1 MTSLNREGG
10 SMNKNIAVFGA
21 GLVGHEIVRDLA
33 KDEKYHITVFD
44 KDASKLTQFEG
55 IDKLEVRHVDLVI
68 ETDFTELLKG
78 VDLAISA
85 VPGFMGFETL
95 LKIIKTGTNV
105 VDIAF
110 FPEDPF
116 PLNEFAKEQN
126 VTAVIDCGVA
136 PGLCNII
143 LGYQNAQMDDITR
156 YECFVGG
163 LPKVRKMPFQYKA
176 GFSPI
181 DVLEEYIRPARFIE
195 FDKEIIKPAL
205 SDIEH
210 IEVPGVG
217 TLEAFNTDGLRT
229 LLRTVQIPFMKEKTL
244 RYPGHAQIMKV
255 LRDNDFLSYK
265 EMDVNGK
272 KIKPIE
278 MTSKL
283 LFKNWQFAQGEEDIT
298 FMRVII
304 DAKKGNSNYS
314 FTYDLL
320 DSYDKKTGTTS
331 MARTTGYTCTA
342 VARLLLQ
349 EKKLPKGICPP
360 EYIGMDESNYN
371 FIINKLA
378 ERNVVLHKKEIV

>member
-1 MTSLNREGG
+1 
-10 SMNKNIAVFGA
+10 MNKNIAVLGA
-21 GLVGHEIVRDLA
+21 GLVGHAIVQDLA
-33 KDEKYHITVFD
+33 RD
-44 KDASKLTQFEG
+44 KDYNISVYDYDESKLTQFTG
-55 IDKLEVRHVDLVI
+55 INNVKAQQVDLLK
-68 ETDFTELLKG
+68 ENDFSDLLKG

-95 LKIIKTGTNV
+95 LKIIKTGTDV

-116 PLNEFAKEQN
+116 QLDEFAKEHN
-126 VTAVIDCGVA
+126 VTAVTDCGVA

-143 LGYQNAQMDDITR
+143 LGYQNTRMDDISR

-163 LPKVRKMPFQYKA
+163 LPKVRRMPFQYKA

-195 FDKEIIKPAL
+195 FGKEIIKPAL

-210 IEVPGVG
+210 IDVPGVG
-217 TLEAFNTDGLRT
+217 TLEAFNTDGLRS
-229 LLRTVQIPFMKEKTL
+229 LLRTIHVPFMKEKTL
-244 RYPGHAQIMKV
+244 RYPGHAQIMKM
-255 LRDNDFLSYK
+255 LRDNDFLSYE
-265 EMDVNGK
+265 EMDVNGR

-278 MTSKL
+278 LTSKL

-298 FMRVII
+298 YMRVII
-304 DAKKGNSNYS
+304 DGKKGESNYS

-320 DSYDKKTGTTS
+320 DSYDKNTGTTS

-349 EKKLPKGICPP
+349 EKKLANGICPP
-360 EYIGMDESNYN
+360 EFIGRDEKNYN
-371 FIINKLA
+371 FIIKELA
-378 ERNVVLHKKEIV
+378 KRNITLNEDIKELV

>member
-1 MTSLNREGG
+1 
-10 SMNKNIAVFGA
+10 MNKKIAVLGA
-21 GLVGHEIVRDLA
+21 GLVGHAIVKDLA
-33 KDEKYHITVFD
+33 KDEKYEIIVYD
-44 KDASKLTQFEG
+44 NDAGKLTQFNG
-55 IDKLEVRHVDLVI
+55 IGNIKTHHLDLEK
-68 ETDFTELLKG
+68 ENDFSGLLKD
-78 VDLAISA
+78 VQLTISA

-95 LKIIKTGTNV
+95 LKIIKTSTDV

-116 PLNEFAKEQN
+116 QLDGITKEHN

-163 LPKVRKMPFQYKA
+163 LPKVRRMPFQYKA

-195 FDKEIIKPAL
+195 FGKEIIKPAL

-210 IEVPGVG
+210 IDVPGVG

-229 LLRTVQIPFMKEKTL
+229 LLKTVHVPFMKEKTL
-244 RYPGHAQIMKV
+244 RYPGHARIMKM

-265 EMDVNGK
+265 EIDINGK
-272 KIKPIE
+272 KFKPIE

-298 FMRVII
+298 YMRVII
-304 DAKKGNSNYS
+304 DGKKGESNYS
-314 FTYDLL
+314 FTYNLL
-320 DSYDKKTGTTS
+320 DSYDKKTETSS
-331 MARTTGYTCTA
+331 MARTTGYTCTS
-342 VARLLLQ
+342 VARLLLHG
-349 EKKLPKGICPP
+349 KNLPKGICPP
-360 EYIGMDESNYN
+360 EYIGRDESNYN
-371 FIINKLA
+371 FIIEELA
-378 ERNVVLHKKEIV
+378 ERNIILHEEIKKLV

>member
-1 MTSLNREGG
+1 
-10 SMNKNIAVFGA
+10 MNKNIAVLGA
-21 GLVGHEIVRDLA
+21 GLVGHAIVEDLA
-33 KDEKYHITVFD
+33 RDNEYKIFVFD
-44 KDASKLTQFEG
+44 NDPSKLIKFENTKNVTTQH
-55 IDKLEVRHVDLVI
+55 IDLLKQK
-68 ETDFTELLKG
+68 DFGELLNG
-78 VDLAISA
+78 IDLAISA

-116 PLNEFAKEQN
+116 PLDEFAREQN

-143 LGYQNAQMDDITR
+143 LGYQNARMDDITR
-156 YECFVGG
+156 YECYVGG

-195 FDKEIIKPAL
+195 FGEIVTKPAL

-210 IEVPGVG
+210 LDVPGVG
-217 TLEAFNTDGLRT
+217 TLEAFNTDGLRS
-229 LLRTVQIPFMKEKTL
+229 LLKTVQVPFMKEKTL
-244 RYPGHAQIMKV
+244 RYPGHAGIMQM

-265 EMDVNGK
+265 EIEVNGK

-278 MTSKL
+278 LTSRL
-283 LFKNWQFAQGEEDIT
+283 LFKNWQFDEGEEDIT
-298 FMRVII
+298 FMRIII
-304 DAKKGNSNYS
+304 DGKKNKSHYT

-320 DSYDKKTGTTS
+320 DSYDKETNTTS

-342 VARLLLQ
+342 VARLLMSGKFSQ
-349 EKKLPKGICPP
+349 KGICPP
-360 EYIGMDESNYN
+360 EYVGQSEKCYRSVLEQLSLRNIVLEE
-371 FIINKLA
+371 KLA
-378 ERNVVLHKKEIV
+378 KDTI

>member
-1 MTSLNREGG
+1 M
-10 SMNKNIAVFGA
+10 KNIILLFLTRTQA
-21 GLVGHEIVRDLA
+21 
-33 KDEKYHITVFD
+33 
-44 KDASKLTQFEG
+44 KLTQFEG

-156 YECFVGG
+156 YECYVGG
-163 LPKVRKMPFQYKA
+163 LPKVRKNAFSVQSGIFPDRCA
-176 GFSPI
+176 GG
-181 DVLEEYIRPARFIE
+181 VYTTCTLIE

-304 DAKKGNSNYS
+304 DAKRAIRIIHSP
-314 FTYDLL
+314 
-320 DSYDKKTGTTS
+320 
-331 MARTTGYTCTA
+331 M
-342 VARLLLQ
+342 
-349 EKKLPKGICPP
+349 IC
-360 EYIGMDESNYN
+360 
-371 FIINKLA
+371 
-378 ERNVVLHKKEIV
+378 

>member
-1 MTSLNREGG
+1 
-10 SMNKNIAVFGA
+10 MNKNITVFGA

-78 VDLAISA
+78 IDLVISA

>member
-1 MTSLNREGG
+1 
-10 SMNKNIAVFGA
+10 MNKKIAVLGA
-21 GLVGHEIVRDLA
+21 GLVGHAIVEDLA
-33 KDEKYHITVFD
+33 RDHEYQIDVFD
-44 KDASKLTQFEG
+44 NDLGKLKKFENAENVKTQQ
-55 IDKLEVRHVDLVI
+55 VDLLR
-68 ETDFTELLKG
+68 EEDFTSLLKG
-78 VDLAISA
+78 IDCAISA

-110 FPEDPF
+110 FPEEPF
-116 PLNEFAKEQN
+116 QLDQFAKEHG

-156 YECFVGG
+156 YECYVGG
-163 LPKVRKMPFQYKA
+163 LPKVRTMPFQYKA

-195 FDKEIIKPAL
+195 FGEAVVKPAL

-210 IEVPGVG
+210 IDVPGVG
-217 TLEAFNTDGLRT
+217 TLEAFNTDGLRS
-229 LLRTVQIPFMKEKTL
+229 LLKTINVPFMKEKTL
-244 RYPGHAQIMKV
+244 RYPGHAAIMQM
-255 LRDNDFLSYK
+255 LRDNGFLGYK
-265 EMDVNGK
+265 EIEVKGK
-272 KIKPIE
+272 NIKPIDL
-278 MTSKL
+278 TSRL
-283 LFKNWQFAQGEEDIT
+283 LFKNWQFDKGEEDIT

-304 DAKKGNSNYS
+304 DGRKGTSNFT

-342 VARLLLQ
+342 VARLLLSGQ
-349 EKKLPKGICPP
+349 FTQRGICPP
-360 EYIGMDESNYN
+360 EYIGQSEKCYRYILDQLSQRNIVLEE
-371 FIINKLA
+371 KLT
-378 ERNVVLHKKEIV
+378 KKNA

>member
-1 MTSLNREGG
+1 
-10 SMNKNIAVFGA
+10 MNKNIAVLGA
-21 GLVGHEIVRDLA
+21 GLVGHAIVEDLA
-33 KDEKYHITVFD
+33 KDDKYHISVYD
-44 KDASKLTQFEG
+44 NDA
-55 IDKLEVRHVDLVI
+55 DKLARFDDISNVIAQHVDLLK
-68 ETDFTELLKG
+68 ENDFSNLLKG
-78 VDLAISA
+78 VDLVISA

-95 LKIIKTGTNV
+95 PKIIKTRTNV

-116 PLNEFAKEQN
+116 LLDELTKEHN

-143 LGYQNAQMDDITR
+143 LGYQDARMDDITR

-163 LPKVRKMPFQYKA
+163 LPKVRRMPFQYKA

-195 FDKEIIKPAL
+195 FGKEIIRPAL

-229 LLRTVQIPFMKEKTL
+229 LLKTVHVPFMKEKTL

-265 EMDVNGK
+265 EIDVNGRS
-272 KIKPIE
+272 IKPIE
-278 MTSKL
+278 LTSKL
-283 LFKNWQFAQGEEDIT
+283 LFKNWQFDEGEEDIT
-298 FMRVII
+298 YLRVIL
-304 DAKKGNSNYS
+304 DGKKGESNYS
-314 FTYDLL
+314 FTYDML

-349 EKKLPKGICPP
+349 GRNLPKGICPP
-360 EYIGMDESNYN
+360 EFLGRNEDNYTFVLEELAKRN
-371 FIINKLA
+371 VIIN
-378 ERNVVLHKKEIV
+378 ETIVEST

>member
-1 MTSLNREGG
+1 
-10 SMNKNIAVFGA
+10 MNKNIAVLGA
-21 GLVGHEIVRDLA
+21 GLVGHAIVEDLA
-33 KDEKYHITVFD
+33 RDNEHKIVIFDNDLEKLKKFENTKNVT
-44 KDASKLTQFEG
+44 TQ
-55 IDKLEVRHVDLVI
+55 HVDLLK
-68 ETDFTELLKG
+68 ENDFGELLKG
-78 VDLAISA
+78 IDLAISA

-116 PLNEFAKEQN
+116 PLDQFAKEN
-126 VTAVIDCGVA
+126 GVTAVIDCGVA

-143 LGYQNAQMDDITR
+143 LGYQNARMDDISR
-156 YECFVGG
+156 YECYVGG

-195 FDKEIIKPAL
+195 FGEVVIKPAL

-210 IEVPGVG
+210 LDVPGVG
-217 TLEAFNTDGLRT
+217 TLEAFNTDGLRS
-229 LLRTVQIPFMKEKTL
+229 LLKTVQVPFMKEKTL
-244 RYPGHAQIMKV
+244 RYPGHAGIMQM

-265 EMDVNGK
+265 EIEINGK

-278 MTSKL
+278 LTSRL
-283 LFKNWQFAQGEEDIT
+283 LFKNWQFDEGEEDLT
-298 FMRVII
+298 FMRVVI
-304 DAKKGNSNYS
+304 DGIKNKSHYT

-342 VARLLLQ
+342 VARLLLSGAFNQ
-349 EKKLPKGICPP
+349 KGICPP
-360 EYIGMDESNYN
+360 EYIGQSEACYTSVLERLAQRHVELKEN
-371 FIINKLA
+371 IIKDDA
-378 ERNVVLHKKEIV
+378 

>member
-1 MTSLNREGG
+1 
-10 SMNKNIAVFGA
+10 MNKNIAVLGA
-21 GLVGHEIVRDLA
+21 GLVGHAIVEDLA
-33 KDEKYHITVFD
+33 RDHECKIFVFD
-44 KDASKLTQFEG
+44 NDPSKLIKFENTKNVTTQ
-55 IDKLEVRHVDLVI
+55 HVDLLK
-68 ETDFTELLKG
+68 EKDFAELLKG
-78 VDLAISA
+78 IDLAISA

-116 PLNEFAKEQN
+116 PLDEFAREQN

-143 LGYQNAQMDDITR
+143 LGYQNARMDDISR
-156 YECFVGG
+156 YECYVGG

-195 FDKEIIKPAL
+195 FGEIVTKPAL

-210 IEVPGVG
+210 LDVPGVG
-217 TLEAFNTDGLRT
+217 TLEAFNTDGLRS
-229 LLRTVQIPFMKEKTL
+229 LLKTVQVPFMKEKTL
-244 RYPGHAQIMKV
+244 RYPGHAGIMQM
-255 LRDNDFLSYK
+255 LRDNDFLSYN
-265 EMDVNGK
+265 EIDVNGK

-278 MTSKL
+278 LTSRL
-283 LFKNWQFAQGEEDIT
+283 LFKNWQFDEGEEDLT

-304 DAKKGNSNYS
+304 DGKKNKSHYT

-320 DSYDKKTGTTS
+320 DSYDKETNTTS

-342 VARLLLQ
+342 VARLVLSGKFSQ
-349 EKKLPKGICPP
+349 KGICPP
-360 EYIGMDESNYN
+360 EYVGQSEKCYQSVLMQLSKRNIVLDE
-371 FIINKLA
+371 KLT
-378 ERNVVLHKKEIV
+378 KDDS

>member
-1 MTSLNREGG
+1 M
-10 SMNKNIAVFGA
+10 MNKKIAVLGA
-21 GLVGHEIVRDLA
+21 GLVGHAIVEDLA
-33 KDEKYHITVFD
+33 RDHEYQIDVFD
-44 KDASKLTQFEG
+44 NDLGKLKKFENAENVKTQQ
-55 IDKLEVRHVDLVI
+55 VDLLR
-68 ETDFTELLKG
+68 EEDFTSLLKG
-78 VDLAISA
+78 IDCAISA

-110 FPEDPF
+110 FPEEPF
-116 PLNEFAKEQN
+116 QLDQFAKEHG

-156 YECFVGG
+156 YECYVGG
-163 LPKVRKMPFQYKA
+163 LPKVRTMPFQYKA

-195 FDKEIIKPAL
+195 FGEAVVKPAL

-210 IEVPGVG
+210 IDVPGVG
-217 TLEAFNTDGLRT
+217 TLEAFNTDGLRS
-229 LLRTVQIPFMKEKTL
+229 LLKTINVPFMKEKTL
-244 RYPGHAQIMKV
+244 RYPGHAAIMQM
-255 LRDNDFLSYK
+255 LRDNGFLGYK
-265 EMDVNGK
+265 EIEVKGK
-272 KIKPIE
+272 NIKPIDL
-278 MTSKL
+278 TSRL
-283 LFKNWQFAQGEEDIT
+283 LFKNWQFDEGEEDIT

-304 DAKKGNSNYS
+304 DGRKGTSNFT

-342 VARLLLQ
+342 VARLLLSGQ
-349 EKKLPKGICPP
+349 FTQRGICPP
-360 EYIGMDESNYN
+360 EYIGQSEKCYRYILDQLSQRNIVLEE
-371 FIINKLA
+371 KLT
-378 ERNVVLHKKEIV
+378 KKNA

>member
-1 MTSLNREGG
+1 
-10 SMNKNIAVFGA
+10 MNKKIAVLGA
-21 GLVGHEIVRDLA
+21 GLVGHAIAKDLA
-33 KDEKYHITVFD
+33 KDEKYEIIVYD
-44 KDASKLTQFEG
+44 NDA
-55 IDKLEVRHVDLVI
+55 DKLAQFDDISNVKAQHVDLLKQN
-68 ETDFTELLKG
+68 DFLELLKG
-78 VDLAISA
+78 IDLAISA

-95 LKIIKTGTNV
+95 LKIIKTRTNV

-116 PLNEFAKEQN
+116 QLDELTKEHN

-143 LGYQNAQMDDITR
+143 LGYQNARMDDITR

-163 LPKVRKMPFQYKA
+163 LPKVRRMPFQYKA

-195 FDKEIIKPAL
+195 FGKEIIKPAL

-210 IEVPGVG
+210 IDVPGVG

-229 LLRTVQIPFMKEKTL
+229 LLRTVHVPFMKEKTL

-265 EMDVNGK
+265 EIDVNGRK
-272 KIKPIE
+272 FKPIE
-278 MTSKL
+278 LTSKL

-298 FMRVII
+298 YMRVVI
-304 DAKKGNSNYS
+304 DGKKDESNYS
-314 FTYDLL
+314 FTYNLL
-320 DSYDKKTGTTS
+320 DSYDKKTETSS
-331 MARTTGYTCTA
+331 MARTTGYTCTS

-349 EKKLPKGICPP
+349 GKNLPKGICPP
-360 EYIGMDESNYN
+360 EYIGRNENNYN
-371 FIINKLA
+371 YIIEELA
-378 ERNVVLHKKEIV
+378 ERNITLHEVVKEIV

>member
-1 MTSLNREGG
+1 
-10 SMNKNIAVFGA
+10 MNKKIAVLGA
-21 GLVGHEIVRDLA
+21 GLVGHAIVEDLA
-33 KDEKYHITVFD
+33 RDHEYQIDVFD
-44 KDASKLTQFEG
+44 NDLGKLKKFENAENVKTQQ
-55 IDKLEVRHVDLVI
+55 VDLLR
-68 ETDFTELLKG
+68 EEDFTSLLKG
-78 VDLAISA
+78 IDCAISA

-110 FPEDPF
+110 FPEEPF
-116 PLNEFAKEQN
+116 QLDQFAKEHG

-156 YECFVGG
+156 YECYVGG
-163 LPKVRKMPFQYKA
+163 LPKVRTMPFQYKA

-195 FDKEIIKPAL
+195 FGEAVVKPAL

-210 IEVPGVG
+210 IDVPGVG
-217 TLEAFNTDGLRT
+217 TLEAFNTDGLRS
-229 LLRTVQIPFMKEKTL
+229 LLKTINVPFMKEKTL
-244 RYPGHAQIMKV
+244 RYPGHAAIMQM
-255 LRDNDFLSYK
+255 LRDNGFLGYK
-265 EMDVNGK
+265 EIEVKGK
-272 KIKPIE
+272 NIKPIDL
-278 MTSKL
+278 TSRL
-283 LFKNWQFAQGEEDIT
+283 LFKNWQFDEGEEDIT

-304 DAKKGNSNYS
+304 DGRKGTSNFT

-342 VARLLLQ
+342 VARLLLSGQ
-349 EKKLPKGICPP
+349 FTQRGICPP
-360 EYIGMDESNYN
+360 EYIGQSEKCYRYILDQLSQRNIVLEE
-371 FIINKLA
+371 KLT
-378 ERNVVLHKKEIV
+378 KKNA

>member
-1 MTSLNREGG
+1 
-10 SMNKNIAVFGA
+10 MNKKIAVLGA
-21 GLVGHEIVRDLA
+21 GLVGHAIVQDLA
-33 KDEKYHITVFD
+33 KDKDVFVKVYDIDDEKLNQFQNIYNVEAECKDVAGLSSFD
-44 KDASKLTQFEG
+44 E
-55 IDKLEVRHVDLVI
+55 ILED
-68 ETDFTELLKG
+68 

-116 PLNEFAKEQN
+116 QLDELAEEMK

-143 LGYQNAQMDDITR
+143 LGYQYDHLDEISR

-163 LPKVRKMPFQYKA
+163 LPKVRRMPFQYKA

-181 DVLEEYIRPARFIE
+181 DVLEEYTRPARFIE
-195 FDKEIIKPAL
+195 FDKEITKPAL
-205 SDIEH
+205 SDVEH
-210 IEVPGVG
+210 LDVPGVG

-229 LLRTVQIPFMKEKTL
+229 LLKTVHVPFMKEKTL
-244 RYPGHAQIMKV
+244 RYPGHAFIMKM
-255 LRDNDFLSYK
+255 LRDNGFLDTN
-265 EMDVNGK
+265 EIDIHET

-278 MTSKL
+278 MTSHL
-283 LFKNWQFAQGEEDIT
+283 LFKNWKFDEGEEDVT

-304 DAKKGNSNYS
+304 DGEKKNQHYAYK
-314 FTYDLL
+314 YDLL
-320 DSYDKKTGTTS
+320 DSYDKETDTTS

-342 VARLLLQ
+342 VARLLLSGMFD
-349 EKKLPKGICPP
+349 KKGICPP
-360 EYIGMDESNYN
+360 EYVGQSEKCYESVLKQLSERN
-371 FIINKLA
+371 IVLEEKLA
-378 ERNVVLHKKEIV
+378 KDDE

>member
-1 MTSLNREGG
+1 
-10 SMNKNIAVFGA
+10 MNKNIAVLRA
-21 GLVGHEIVRDLA
+21 GLVGHAIVEDLARDHEYKILVFDNDLA
-33 KDEKYHITVFD
+33 KLK
-44 KDASKLTQFEG
+44 KFEYT
-55 IDKLEVRHVDLVI
+55 KNVKTRHVDLSK
-68 ETDFTELLKG
+68 EKDFTELLKG
-78 VDLAISA
+78 IDLAISA

-116 PLNEFAKEQN
+116 SLEEFAREQN

-143 LGYQNAQMDDITR
+143 LGYQNARMDDISR
-156 YECFVGG
+156 YECYVGG
-163 LPKVRKMPFQYKA
+163 LPKVRNMPFQYKA

-195 FDKEIIKPAL
+195 FGEVVVKPAL

-210 IEVPGVG
+210 IDVPGVG
-217 TLEAFNTDGLRT
+217 TLEAFNTDGLRS
-229 LLRTVQIPFMKEKTL
+229 LLRTVQVPFMKEKTL
-244 RYPGHAQIMKV
+244 RYPGHAGIMQM
-255 LRDNDFLSYK
+255 LRSNDFFSYK
-265 EMDVNGK
+265 EIDVNGK
-272 KIKPIE
+272 MIKPIDL
-278 MTSKL
+278 TSRL
-283 LFKNWQFAQGEEDIT
+283 LFKNWQFDEGEEDVT

-304 DAKKGNSNYS
+304 DGVKGKSHYT

-342 VARLLLQ
+342 VARLLLSGAFNQ
-349 EKKLPKGICPP
+349 KGICPP
-360 EYIGMDESNYN
+360 EYIGQSEDCFRSVLEQLSQRHIELKEN
-371 FIINKLA
+371 IIKDDA
-378 ERNVVLHKKEIV
+378 